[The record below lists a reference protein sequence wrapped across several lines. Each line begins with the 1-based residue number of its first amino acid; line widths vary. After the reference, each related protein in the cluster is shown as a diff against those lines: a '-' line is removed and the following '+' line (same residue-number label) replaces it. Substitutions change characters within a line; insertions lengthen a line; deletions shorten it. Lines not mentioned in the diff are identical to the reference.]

1 MNKIKFGTDG
11 WRAVMCDE
19 FTFANVRL
27 VTQAIADHVGGR
39 GTILVGHDT
48 RFLAEDFAAQAAEV
62 LIGNGIPVEIVKGDV
77 PTPVLAHAV
86 LQRGCQGGVMFTASH
101 NPPKYN
107 GIKFIPHYGGPA
119 DDSITRS
126 IEANLAR
133 LTHEDVKR
141 KPLAKGEDLLTWVE
155 LGDEYVDSVR
165 TIVDF
170 DGIARAGLRVV
181 VDPMYGTGRKL
192 LPRLLEEA
200 GCVVDLIHADR
211 DPLFGGLSPEPTEAQ
226 LQDLIRLVRE
236 NNAHLGL
243 ANDGDADRFGV
254 IDTTGDFLS
263 PNQVLVLLL
272 AHLVENKGWRGDV
285 VRTVATTH
293 MLDRQAAHYGL
304 TLHETPVGFKHICQL
319 MLKGEVLIGGEESGG
334 LSIGPHIPEKDGL
347 LACLLLAELRAVEGK
362 SLTAILGDIME
373 EVGGSYSARLDMH
386 LPGNK
391 KEELMAAAR
400 DVEGSWQGRRILR
413 RIDVDGIKWIFADDS
428 WCLIRPSGTEPLVRI
443 YLEGADQEALEG
455 LKKDA
460 LAFVDAL

>member
-1 MNKIKFGTDG
+1 MHKIKFGTDG

-27 VTQAIADHVGGR
+27 VTQAIADYVGGR
-39 GTILVGHDT
+39 GTVLVGHDT
-48 RFLAEDFAAQAAEV
+48 RFLAEEFAVQAAEV
-62 LIGNGIPVEIVKGDV
+62 LAGNGIPVEIVKGDV

-86 LQRGCQGGVMFTASH
+86 VHRQCLGGIMFTASH
-101 NPPKYN
+101 NPPQYN

-119 DDSITRS
+119 DDTITGS
-126 IEANLAR
+126 IEANLAQ
-133 LTHEDVKR
+133 LTFEGVKG
-141 KPLAKGEDLLTWVE
+141 KPLAQAEGLVRCIE

-165 TIVDF
+165 SLVDF

-192 LPRLLEEA
+192 LPRLLQEA
-200 GCVVDLIHADR
+200 GCLVDLIHDDR
-211 DPLFGGLSPEPTEAQ
+211 DPLFGGLSPEPTGAQ

-236 NNAHLGL
+236 YNAHLGL
-243 ANDGDADRFGV
+243 ATDGDADRFGV
-254 IDTTGDFLS
+254 IDSTGDFIS
-263 PNQVLVLLL
+263 ANQVLVLLL

-347 LACLLLAELRAVEGK
+347 LACLLLAELRAAEGK
-362 SLTAILGDIME
+362 SLTGILQEIMG
-373 EVGGSYSARLDMH
+373 EVGGSCSTRLDMH

-391 KEELMAAAR
+391 KEGLMAAAR
-400 DVEGSWQGRRILR
+400 GVEDSWQGRRIVR
-413 RIDVDGIKWIFADDS
+413 RINVDGIKWIFADDA

-443 YLEGADQEALEG
+443 YLEGADQEALDG